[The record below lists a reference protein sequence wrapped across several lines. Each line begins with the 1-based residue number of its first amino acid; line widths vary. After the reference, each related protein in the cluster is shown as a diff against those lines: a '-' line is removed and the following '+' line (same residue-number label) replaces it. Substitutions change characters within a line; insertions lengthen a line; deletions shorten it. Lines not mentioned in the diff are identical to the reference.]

1 MDLITPTNRP
11 TLRAFALPWRGASLG
26 TLCAPLRHMR
36 QTEPNIIVLAGLLL
50 IWPTLVGC
58 APQTQYRRTALVAA
72 PVSETLIRQPRGT
85 VQVLGSVEGGVQDTD
100 NFPEVGDPSVL
111 RPTLWTSG
119 ELRIRVGDYVT
130 LGMQATYASSR
141 VSDGSAYGTPPLD
154 KPRSYGGFGPNL
166 AVHIPLSDTT
176 LLGFAA
182 AVTLGVMPWT
192 VYERT
197 RPPGATEHGFD
208 PSSHRIV
215 ESGHDVAPLMRLS
228 VGANHRLAP
237 WVDIDYGLSLQNAAI
252 NVGFDEVAAEG
263 STLTFA
269 TFGVVPWFGL
279 SLRTPQGLLFRASYA
294 YPLGFT
300 DYGGGQGGT
309 GTFLVAIGA
318 DLDVD

>member
-1 MDLITPTNRP
+1 MDLITPTKRP
-11 TLRAFALPWRGASLG
+11 TLRALALPWRGASLG

-141 VSDGSAYGTPPLD
+141 VSDGSAYGTPPLV

-166 AVHIPLSDTT
+166 AAIRWS
-176 LLGFAA
+176 
-182 AVTLGVMPWT
+182 
-192 VYERT
+192 
-197 RPPGATEHGFD
+197 
-208 PSSHRIV
+208 
-215 ESGHDVAPLMRLS
+215 RL
-228 VGANHRLAP
+228 
-237 WVDIDYGLSLQNAAI
+237 
-252 NVGFDEVAAEG
+252 
-263 STLTFA
+263 
-269 TFGVVPWFGL
+269 
-279 SLRTPQGLLFRASYA
+279 RA
-294 YPLGFT
+294 FT
-300 DYGGGQGGT
+300 DQT
-309 GTFLVAIGA
+309 SARSRRRLICTRRWFRWTSTMSSLPSASAWSKVIGRISF
-318 DLDVD
+318 V